1 MSAAHFETT
10 GVRSPAH
17 TGRADRE
24 LFGEQYFRQYGAWS
38 MPAGVVPYDRD
49 GPWPALF
56 SGIADQIV
64 RSLRPRR
71 ALDAGCAMGFL
82 VEALWDRG
90 VECRGI
96 DISDFAISRVRRDMQ
111 PHCRV
116 ASITEPVGGFF
127 DLAIC
132 IEVLEHLDPQDT
144 KVAIANLCSAADR
157 ILFSST
163 PDDFTE
169 PTHFNV
175 RPIFDWLRLFAACG
189 FYPVLDYNASFVAQH
204 AFLLERRGLAF
215 PDEVLAMFA
224 AHLRQRRE
232 LGEQYG
238 RAQDLERR
246 LGEAAAQ
253 ALGADERAF
262 ALGQDN
268 AELRTA
274 ADRFGETNARLSE
287 SLSALERLPQQ
298 LAALT
303 EENKRL
309 QHSLRR
315 LASLGES
322 QKAELDS
329 LRRIGA
335 ELEDV
340 RKQRDFLISAMEKAR
355 EDQAREA
362 VTRDAEVQQLA
373 TESSQLRVRC
383 ARLEERLFQ
392 IEGSSGW
399 RAVVRY
405 REWRRDFFGRGSR
418 AEQLFERMVHG
429 WLPSAE
435 PEAHVA
441 LPKAPVSPLQPDP
454 EMPAAA
460 PVEGTHEVA
469 RFALIVSG
477 CPGDSFRYRA
487 EYQAE
492 QLRHLGL
499 AVDIALFD
507 EVEYERV
514 LTQYQV
520 FLFHRVPITPGIEA
534 FLGTARSL
542 GRLVLFDTDDL
553 VFNEELSADIKA
565 LETMAPRDRELYLD
579 GIRRYR
585 KTLALA
591 MGAIATTETLAR
603 EIRELFPE
611 TPVEVNRNA
620 MGDMMVQQA
629 EAAMCELPKPDDGLV
644 RIAYF
649 SGTPTHNHDFAVCAG
664 VLARLLERHANL
676 RLMIVG
682 HLDLPGELL
691 RHASRIE
698 RTPLVPWREL
708 PRLMRRADINLAP
721 LEMDNRFTE
730 AKSELKYYE
739 AALLELP
746 TVASD
751 LPSFRT
757 AIRSGENGYLC
768 TGEGCWTSALEQ
780 LILSEDLRRRVGKA
794 ARADVVSRYTTR
806 ARAPELGAVLSRLST
821 SLLPRSSRKLSVAIV
836 ARAPIANTGGG
847 YRTLFEL
854 GHGLARRGH
863 DVHFYVEAIAH
874 LAGKTDEE
882 IREFCGKHFGESPAR
897 VHVGHDGIRRCDVA
911 VATNWPTAYT
921 VARLS
926 NALLRVYL
934 VQDEEQNFYDPADP
948 LYREAERTYSL
959 PLRKVTVGGHLA
971 RVFSERDRL
980 PAPHLDFC
988 LDQTVFYDRKL
999 RAADR
1004 VRVLFFARPGLKR
1017 RAYPV
1022 GVAALGELKRRC
1034 PEVEIAFYGMKESEP
1049 VGFPY
1054 ENLGELSR
1062 EQVALEM
1069 SRSHVHL
1076 SFSLSNISWV
1086 PFEAMACGCAVVEA
1100 DSPTVTGMLPRD
1112 AGLFVRPEP
1121 AAVAAALER
1130 IVRNPPLREQL
1141 AARGRDFLAERP
1153 AGWDAVCTQFEGIL
1167 YGSLPLPWKPE

>member
-1 MSAAHFETT
+1 MSAVPFETA
-10 GVRSPAH
+10 GRRSPSH
-17 TGRADRE
+17 GGRADRE

-38 MPAGVVPYDRD
+38 LPSGAVPYDRD

-71 ALDAGCAMGFL
+71 VLDAGCAMGFL

-90 VECRGI
+90 VEAKGI
-96 DISDFAISRVRRDMQ
+96 DVSEFAISRVRRDML

-116 ASITEPVGGFF
+116 ASIVDPMGDRF
-127 DLAIC
+127 DLVTC
-132 IEVLEHLDPQDT
+132 IEVLEHLEARDT
-144 KVAIANLCSAADR
+144 EPAIANLCSSAGR

-163 PDDFTE
+163 PDDFQE

-175 RPIFDWLRLFAACG
+175 RPVFDWLKLFASRG
-189 FYPVLDYNASFVAQH
+189 FYPVLDYNASYVAQH
-204 AFLLERRGLAF
+204 AFLLEHRAVPF
-215 PDEVLAMFA
+215 PEEVLALFA
-224 AHLRQRRE
+224 AHLRQRCE
-232 LGEQYG
+232 LAGLYG
-238 RAQDLERR
+238 RTGEIERR
-246 LGEAAAQ
+246 LSV
-253 ALGADERAF
+253 ADERVQT
-262 ALGQDN
+262 LGQDN
-268 AELRTA
+268 AELRA
-274 ADRFGETNARLSE
+274 SAARLGE
-287 SLSALERLPQQ
+287 ALSALEMLPGQ

-303 EENKRL
+303 EENTRL

-315 LASLGES
+315 MASLGES

-329 LRRIGA
+329 LRQIGA
-335 ELEDV
+335 ELEDL
-340 RKQRDFLISAMEKAR
+340 RKQRDFLITAMEKAR
-355 EDQAREA
+355 EDQARDA
-362 VTRDAEVQQLA
+362 VTRDAEVQRLS
-373 TESSQLRVRC
+373 TESSQLRVRS
-383 ARLEERLFQ
+383 ARLEELLFQ

-399 RAVVRY
+399 RAIVRY

-418 AEQLFERMVHG
+418 AEHLFERFVRG
-429 WLPSAE
+429 WLPAAE
-435 PEAHVA
+435 PESHAA
-441 LPKAPVSPLQPDP
+441 LPKAPVALQPQSEAP
-454 EMPAAA
+454 TAA
-460 PVEGTHEVA
+460 PLEAIHEVA

-499 AVDIALFD
+499 AVDVSLFD
-507 EVEYERV
+507 EVQYERV

-520 FLFHRVPITPGIEA
+520 FLFHRVPITTGIES
-534 FLGTARSL
+534 FLGTAKSL
-542 GRLVLFDTDDL
+542 GKLVLFDTDDL
-553 VFNEELSADIKA
+553 VFNEELSAHIKA
-565 LETMAPRDRELYLD
+565 LETMAPPDRELYLD

-591 MGAIATTETLAR
+591 MGAIATTEPLAR
-603 EIRELFPE
+603 EIRAIFPE
-611 TPVEVNRNA
+611 MPVEVNRNA
-620 MGDMMVQQA
+620 MGDAMVQQA
-629 EAAMCELPKPDDGLV
+629 EAALREYPKTGDGLV

-649 SGTPTHNHDFAVCAG
+649 SGTPTHNHDFAVCSR
-664 VLARLLERHANL
+664 VLARLLDRHANL

-682 HLDLPGELL
+682 HLDLPEELL

-757 AIRSGENGYLC
+757 AITNGQNGYLC
-768 TGEGCWTSALEQ
+768 AGEDSWMRALDE
-780 LILSEDLRRRVGKA
+780 LILKESLRRGVGEA
-794 ARADVVSRYTTR
+794 ARADVLSRYTTR
-806 ARAPELGAVLSRLST
+806 ARARELGAALRRLST
-821 SLLPRSSRKLSVAIV
+821 GLLPRSGRKLSVAIV

-874 LAGKTDEE
+874 LAGKSDEE
-882 IREFCGKHFGESPAR
+882 VREFCRKYFGESPAR
-897 VHVGHDGIRRCDVA
+897 VHVGHDDIRRCDVA

-934 VQDEEQNFYDPADP
+934 VQDEEQNFYEPSDP
-948 LYREAERTYSL
+948 LYHEAERTYSL
-959 PLRKVTVGGHLA
+959 PLRKVTIGGHLA
-971 RVFSERDRL
+971 RVFADRDRM
-980 PAPHLDFC
+980 PAPHLEFC
-988 LDQTVFYDRKL
+988 LDQTVFFDRKL

-1004 VRVLFFARPGLKR
+1004 VRILFFARPGLKR

-1034 PEVEIAFYGMKESEP
+1034 PEVEIAFYGMKEPEAL
-1049 VGFPY
+1049 GFSY

-1069 SRSHVHL
+1069 SRSHIHL

-1100 DSPTVTGMLPRD
+1100 DSPTVTGMLPAG
-1112 AGLFVRPEP
+1112 AGLFVTPEP
-1121 AAVAAALER
+1121 AAVVEALER
-1130 IVRNPPLREQL
+1130 MVRTPSLRERL
-1141 AARGRDFLAERP
+1141 TARAQAFLAERP
-1153 AGWDAVCTQFEGIL
+1153 ANWDAVCGHFEEIL
-1167 YGSLPLPWKPE
+1167 YDSLPLPWKPE